1 MALSIARTTRMS
13 SFFKPLLF
21 NPNLTLRTLS
31 TRTTTRKLN
40 NGTTIPALGFS
51 TFQDPDS
58 QEETVSLA
66 LQKSM
71 RLIDTARIYDVEA
84 QVGKGIKKSCIPR
97 EEIFLGTKLW
107 CND

>member
-1 MALSIARTTRMS
+1 MS